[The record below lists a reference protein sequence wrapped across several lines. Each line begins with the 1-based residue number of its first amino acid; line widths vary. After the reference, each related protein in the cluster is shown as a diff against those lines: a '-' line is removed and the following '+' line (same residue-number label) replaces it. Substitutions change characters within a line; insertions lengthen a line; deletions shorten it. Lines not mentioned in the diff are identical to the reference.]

1 MLALLDG
8 RNHFADIFAILC
20 DGVADLEVPQGNLV
34 SEGYFLECREFDY
47 GPAVK
52 GHASSGLRGMQI
64 GDGHTHRITVIM
76 HKEISHS
83 HSSLSIQKVNRRP
96 N

>member
-8 RNHFADIFAILC
+8 RNHFADIFAVLC
-20 DGVADLEVPQGNLV
+20 DGVANLEIPQGNLV
-34 SEGYFLECREFDY
+34 SEGYILERREFDS

-52 GHASSGLRGMQI
+52 GYTSSGLRGMQI

-76 HKEISHS
+76 HKEIGHS
-83 HSSLSIQKVNRRP
+83 YSSLPIQKMNRRP